1 MKKYITSTIVIAVIA
16 VIALSFKPQNSKIG
30 ERLTDLLDKT
40 NQSKFTVWV
49 YLKDKGPNAEQ
60 MLANPLNL
68 VTQRSIDR
76 RLKVKSPQDVV
87 DFTDLPIY
95 QNYVDEIA
103 SKVLNVRV
111 QAKWIN
117 AISVEVYR
125 EQIENIADLNYVNGV
140 EVVERYIRSGDE
152 MSNDNN
158 SVETTGTD
166 EPLVDS
172 LNYGPGSATTQ
183 ITQIKANIVHNQGIY
198 GQGVMIASFDAG
210 FGNLGHEVFTTKPMN
225 IPHRWDFHTN
235 SQTLTS
241 HSHGTAT
248 LSLVGGYKP
257 TKMIGTAFGSTFILA
272 RTEVDPTETPIE
284 MDHWIAA
291 VQWADSLGADVIT
304 SSLAYLEFDAPY
316 TSYTWQ
322 DMNGN
327 TMPITKAADLAVNKG
342 MVVSNSAGNNGSSTH
357 NTLGGPAD
365 GDSVLTVGAVTTSGT
380 RASFSSIGP
389 TTDNPPRIKPDVM
402 ALGSGNTIATLTST
416 TSYSSSGSGTS
427 FSCPLTSGVCALVL
441 SANKSLTP
449 MQVVGILRKF
459 ASNSSSPNN
468 QMGWGIIDASLAVDS
483 ARKLDNTPPVI
494 LHTQPFTNTT
504 NTGVI
509 TMKAKI
515 TDNGILRNWVNQAPR
530 LWFRK
535 SSNGGANWTAY
546 SPSVYTSMNA
556 DTFFFPIT
564 ASPLGTRVEYFFAA
578 QDIALPTPKMSTL
591 PAGGTGI
598 NPPGGATM
606 PPTRFAYN
614 VGTVGITGNTN
625 EIPVEFKLYNN
636 YPNPFNPATKI
647 KFDLPNAS
655 NAKLFVYDIL
665 GREVSRILDGE
676 LKAGKYE
683 ADFDASNLPSGV
695 YFYRL
700 ITDGFTDTKKMLL
713 VK

>member
-1 MKKYITSTIVIAVIA
+1 MKKYISSIVVIAVIA

-40 NQSKFTVWV
+40 TQSKFTVWV
-49 YLKDKGPNAEQ
+49 YFKDKGPNSNQ
-60 MLANPLNL
+60 LLSNPLNL

-76 RLKVKSPQDVV
+76 RLKVKSLQNVV

-95 QNYVDEIA
+95 HEYVNEIA

-111 QAKWIN
+111 QTKWLN

-125 EQIENIADLNYVNGV
+125 EQIEEIADLSYVNGV

-152 MSNDNN
+152 MSDDNN

-166 EPLVDS
+166 DPLVDS

-183 ITQIKANIVHNQGIY
+183 ITQIKVNIVHNQGIY

-210 FGNLGHEVFTTKPMN
+210 FGNLGHEVFTTKPMS

-272 RTEVDPTETPIE
+272 RTEVDPTETPVE

-291 VQWADSLGADVIT
+291 AEWADSLGADVIT
-304 SSLAYLEFDAPY
+304 SSLGYLEFDAPF

-327 TMPITKAADLAVNKG
+327 TMPITIAADLAVNKG
-342 MVVSNSAGNNGSSTH
+342 IVVSNSAGNNGSNTH

-380 RASFSSIGP
+380 RASFSSVGP

-416 TSYSSSGSGTS
+416 TSYSSFGSGTS
-427 FSCPLTSGVCALVL
+427 FSCPLTSGVAALMI
-441 SANKSLTP
+441 SANKDLTP

-468 QMGWGIIDASLAVDS
+468 QMGWGIVDASLAVDS
-483 ARKLDNTPPVI
+483 ARKLDNTIPLI
-494 LHTQPFTNTT
+494 QHTQPFTSTL
-504 NTGVI
+504 NTGTI
-509 TMKAKI
+509 TMKARI
-515 TDNGILRNWVNQAPR
+515 TDNGIIRNWTNQAPLLYYR
-530 LWFRK
+530 RSTTDK
-535 SSNGGANWTAY
+535 IPWTNYFAVNY
-546 SPSVYTSMNA
+546 SSMNL
-556 DTFFFPIT
+556 DTFYFNIPGSPI
-564 ASPLGTRVEYFFAA
+564 GTTVEYYFAA
-578 QDIALPTPKMSTL
+578 QDIALPTPLMSTL
-591 PAGGTGI
+591 PAGGSGI
-598 NPPGGATM
+598 NPPGTVA
-606 PPTRFAYN
+606 PPTRFSYMVVALG
-614 VGTVGITGNTN
+614 VTGNTS
-625 EIPVEFKLYNN
+625 EIPSEFRLYSN
-636 YPNPFNPATKI
+636 YPNPFNPSTKI
-647 KFDLPNAS
+647 KFDLPNVS
-655 NAKLFVYDIL
+655 NVKLFVYDIL
-665 GREVSRILDGE
+665 GREVSRIIDGE
-676 LKAGKYE
+676 LKAGRYE
-683 ADFDASNLPSGV
+683 AEFDATNLPSGV

-700 ITDGFTDTKKMLL
+700 VTDGFTDTKKMLMI
-713 VK
+713 K